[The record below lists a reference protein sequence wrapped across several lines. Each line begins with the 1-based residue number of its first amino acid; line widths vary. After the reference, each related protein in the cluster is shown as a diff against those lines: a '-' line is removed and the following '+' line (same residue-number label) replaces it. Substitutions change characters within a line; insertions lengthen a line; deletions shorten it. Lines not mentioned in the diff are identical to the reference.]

1 MANEPEGRKR
11 PAPRGSSAYP
21 RKRAVAACQTC
32 RSRKTKCD
40 NRRPTCSFCE
50 SSGAACIYSTYDLS
64 AYDPAS
70 LAILDRLSQ
79 LEENLKA
86 HISTGLSV
94 SSQAIAYTSSDTVTS
109 SFAAVNTE
117 GVSHVP
123 ASHIDSRP
131 PQEIRALS
139 NTVEHILRWPIFGDQ
154 FHSNL
159 GLVDLLRQSAP
170 WKPAKSANLDL
181 ETDACKQL
189 LHHCFEHVLS
199 KNPVLE
205 EHFLRQTLNNVCM
218 NGVGWDAESCLVLLV
233 CALGSIA
240 SPNANQ
246 ADWVT
251 ANSYFAAA
259 QRRFGL
265 LMAMDDLIVSQC
277 HFLAGVYFMYSMKPL
292 EAWRM
297 FAQGVVCILPDIS
310 KSTPPAQ
317 YSLQECVYWSCWKS
331 EIELRMHLDLPAT
344 GIVDTRY
351 PQHIPEPPV
360 TDPSQEPRWYYYLA
374 DISLRRLDLDIRDTV
389 ERSLKHAQS
398 IFELRL
404 AVPALEEHLQAWASS
419 MPDVFSALDPEE
431 STLHF
436 ILRGRLLDSYDVLY
450 IPFLE
455 QALALP
461 PEHAEIAETLEFYA
475 RKALKCCVQR
485 MEGQVPASFEM
496 RHHGTWLAL
505 RTCARSALMLIAAQ
519 LAGRTDLLPT
529 GWQHAV
535 STAAAVLSLWQEECC
550 DVRDRLS
557 IIRALSTEIGL
568 DLSIRN
574 DIGD

>member
-1 MANEPEGRKR
+1 MADEPEGRKR
-11 PAPRGSSAYP
+11 PAPRGTSAYP

-40 NRRPTCSFCE
+40 NQRPVCSFCE
-50 SSGAACIYSTYDLS
+50 NSGATCIYSTYDLS

-79 LEENLKA
+79 LEDNLKA
-86 HISTGLSV
+86 HISTGLS
-94 SSQAIAYTSSDTVTS
+94 SPQSMMHASPGTITSNS
-109 SFAAVNTE
+109 AVPE
-117 GVSHVP
+117 VESGLP
-123 ASHIDSRP
+123 ASGSYIDSRSSRETVP
-131 PQEIRALS
+131 LL
-139 NTVEHILRWPIFGDQ
+139 NTVEHILRWPVFGNQ
-154 FHSNL
+154 FDNHD
-159 GLVDLLRQSAP
+159 GLVQLLRRSAQ
-170 WKPAKSANLDL
+170 WKPAKSANFDLD
-181 ETDACKQL
+181 TDTCKQL
-189 LHHCFEHVLS
+189 LQRCLEHVLS

-205 EHFLRQTLNNVCM
+205 EQFLRQTLNNVCI
-218 NGVGWDAESCLVLLV
+218 NGIGWDAESCLALLV

-240 SPNANQ
+240 SPDANH

-251 ANSYFAAA
+251 ATSYFAAA

-265 LMAMDDLIVSQC
+265 LIGMDDLIVPQC

-297 FAQGVVCILPDIS
+297 FAQGVVCILPDVS
-310 KSTPPAQ
+310 NSTPMTQ
-317 YSLQECVYWSCWKS
+317 YSLKECVYWSCWKS
-331 EIELRMHLDLPAT
+331 EIELRMHLVLPNS
-344 GIVDTRY
+344 GIIVNDY

-374 DISLRRLDLDIRDTV
+374 DISLRRLDMDIRETV
-389 ERSLKHAQS
+389 ATALRRAHSTGSH
-398 IFELRL
+398 IHELGL
-404 AVPALEEHLQAWASS
+404 AVPALEEHLRAWASS

-431 STLHF
+431 SILHC

-455 QALALP
+455 QAVTPHSGFDDTANDLDL
-461 PEHAEIAETLEFYA
+461 YA
-475 RKALKCCVQR
+475 RKALECCVQR
-485 MEGQVPASFEM
+485 MEGQGPASFAL

-505 RTCARSALMLIAAQ
+505 RTCTRSALMV
-519 LAGRTDLLPT
+519 LATRLSGRIDLLPE

-535 STAAAVLSLWQEECC
+535 STAASALNLWQEECG

-557 IIRALSTEIGL
+557 IIQALSAEAGL
-568 DLSIRN
+568 DLST
-574 DIGD
+574 